1 MSDVFSLRTA
11 IASIQRA
18 LFAATLLLAAAALP
32 QAQAQTQSAAI
43 DPAALKILKTSTDFL
58 ASQQRFTVDT
68 RMSLEAVMFTGQKIE
83 FNQSSRQSVQR
94 PDKLRAERHGDL
106 EQTFV
111 YDGRNLMMFNPA
123 AKVYASVAAPPTLEA
138 MLDFARTQLD
148 IVAPA
153 GDLIYKNAY
162 EILST
167 ELLSGVVVGKA
178 VIEGVRCDHLAF
190 RGPVTDLQL
199 WIQEG
204 AQPLPLRTLITTRDL
219 FNSPQ
224 YAVTMTRWELQ
235 PRFDDQT
242 FAATPPAGAK
252 RIDFLPVR

>member
-1 MSDVFSLRTA
+1 MKCFRLPDLRA
-11 IASIQRA
+11 ARGRWFLPALLFA
-18 LFAATLLLAAAALP
+18 LFAAPVAA
-32 QAQAQTQSAAI
+32 Q
-43 DPAALKILKTSTDFL
+43 PAAVDPEALRLLRASTDFL
-58 ASQQRFTVDT
+58 AAQQRFVVDT

-106 EQTFV
+106 EQSFV
-111 YDGRNLMMFNPA
+111 YDGRTLTMFNPA

-153 GDLIYKNAY
+153 GDLVYKNAY
-162 EILST
+162 EILSA
-167 ELLSGVVVGKA
+167 ELLSGVIVGKA

-204 AQPLPLRTLITTRDL
+204 AQPLPRRMLITTRDL
-219 FNSPQ
+219 FNAPQ
-224 YAVTMTRWELQ
+224 YAVTMTRWDLQ
-235 PRFDDQT
+235 PRFDDKT
-242 FAATPPAGAK
+242 FAATPPTGAK
-252 RIDFLPVR
+252 RIDFLPAR

>member
-1 MSDVFSLRTA
+1 MFDAISRCTA
-11 IASIQRA
+11 IASIQHV

-32 QAQAQTQSAAI
+32 QAQAQAQSAAI

-68 RMSLEAVMFTGQKIE
+68 RMSLEAVMFSGQKIE

-111 YDGRNLMMFNPA
+111 YDGRNLTMFNSA
-123 AKVYASVAAPPTLEA
+123 AKVYASVAAPPTPEA

-153 GDLIYKNAY
+153 GDLVYKNAY
-162 EILST
+162 EILT
-167 ELLSGVVVGKA
+167 TDLLSGVVVGKA
-178 VIEGVRCDHLAF
+178 VIEGVRCDHLAL

-204 AQPLPLRTLITTRDL
+204 AQP
-219 FNSPQ
+219 
-224 YAVTMTRWELQ
+224 
-235 PRFDDQT
+235 RFDDNT
-242 FAATPPAGAK
+242 FASTPPAGAK